1 MELNVKQ
8 SGIVDRLVFST
19 NFKIRNR
26 CLRRTVER
34 YLRDDL
40 SCGLRSCEPCAPLGN
55 NTLGKKPNNDE
66 NALISSNHAVIVD
79 SEVFM
84 RFIDIFDSN
93 LFQNV
98 IITQNVWEFVKQKSI
113 ATYKK
118 LNKFVYEDKDPR
130 FSVFMSEFHH
140 KTFVRP
146 EPGLSDTLRREKVL
160 YVCADYLQKHWAKRG
175 FIPVILCAEDD
186 VLKRLKS
193 NYEYSF
199 SVKEY
204 VQGMK
209 NESKRD
215 LLDAMAAYDSSASG
229 GKIIYENYLS
239 HDEITKGIA
248 HGTIKKGTFSVS
260 RENYREAFV
269 MVDSTTMTSWFIHGL
284 GGNRAIDG
292 DIVAVQ
298 LLPEEEWSLPEKKVR
313 LRDVEDLEMKAD
325 DEAEADDSE
334 EVPKAKRPKLATV
347 PTAKVVGIMKR
358 NWRPYCGILMRSQL
372 KGGRR
377 HLFCPSNR
385 LIPRIRIE
393 TEQADILE
401 HQRIVVSIDQWPR
414 DSRYPLGHY
423 VRALGKI
430 GDREIENEVLLL
442 EHDIPHAPFSDGV
455 LECLPSGDWKPD
467 LQPPRVDLRHLTI
480 CSVDP
485 LGCTD
490 IDDALHCRPLDN
502 GLLEVGVHIADV
514 THFVRPGT
522 AIDEEAASRGTTVY
536 LCDRRIDML
545 PEMLSSNLCSLR
557 GGEERYAFSVIWTMT
572 SDAEILDT
580 KYHKSLICSKAALT
594 YEKAQEFIDDLN
606 LNDDVTIGLRGLMK
620 LSKVLNKRRTANGAL
635 TLASSEVRFDMDWET
650 RTPKSVQ
657 EKKHLD
663 THSMVE
669 EFMLLANI
677 SVAEKILSEYPDCAM
692 LRRHPVP
699 TEASYKPLIEAAKQR
714 GININV
720 SSGKALADSLDHAV
734 DEKNPMLNRLLR
746 MLTTRCMTQAV
757 YFSAGTIPV
766 PQYQHFGLACPIYT
780 HFTSP
785 IRRYADVVVHR
796 LLAACIGADD
806 IKVGLLSQANVQKI
820 SQNIN
825 YRHRNA
831 QYAGRA
837 SVQLNV
843 LTYFQG
849 REETCEGFVMGVRT
863 NGIQVFVPKYGLE
876 SVIVL
881 QQGKGTTIDIE
892 EYCVRNGEHVIR
904 ELDRVKVRVRL
915 DDSNVQRRRIALDL
929 IEPSTMP
936 GLSVDFDLSES
947 IGVGI

>member
-1 MELNVKQ
+1 MFRYVCLKERNMLLTMQTAYISYARSMPNPER
-8 SGIVDRLVFST
+8 IDRVNET
-19 NFKIRNR
+19 MRNIETVVHER
-26 CLRRTVER
+26 NDAYFQLETGDSASPPMRTVTSFMGFTYKKQAEEHLEPPTEGTKEYEVPYLDGDAYMMQKLWAEKEFMKERDSELWKR

-40 SCGLRSCEPCAPLGN
+40 SCGLHSCEPCSPLGN
-55 NTLGKKPNNDE
+55 NTLGRKPNKDE
-66 NALISSNHAVIVD
+66 NTLIKSNHAVIVD

-113 ATYKK
+113 NAYKK

-146 EPGLSDTLRREKVL
+146 EPGLSDSLRREKVL
-160 YVCADYLQKHWAKRG
+160 YVCADYLNKHWAKRDI
-175 FIPVILCAEDD
+175 IPIILCAEDD
-186 VLKRLKS
+186 VLTRLKD
-193 NYEYSF
+193 NYEYSYT
-199 SVKEY
+199 VKDY
-204 VQGMK
+204 VQGMQSEK
-209 NESKRD
+209 KRD
-215 LLDAMAAYDSSASG
+215 LLDAMAAYDSSSSG

-269 MVDSTTMTSWFIHGL
+269 LVDSSTMTSWFIHGL
-284 GGNRAIDG
+284 DSNRAIDG

-325 DEAEADDSE
+325 DETEADDSE
-334 EVPKAKRPKLATV
+334 EAPKVKRAKLTPV

-377 HLFCPSNR
+377 HLFCLLLDR

-393 TEQADILE
+393 TEQVIDNSSSSLLYWASRIILE
-401 HQRIVVSIDQWPR
+401 KSTAYVVVSDSGR
-414 DSRYPLGHY
+414 DEQIIHLDH
-423 VRALGKI
+423 VRSALGKI

-455 LECLPSGDWKPD
+455 LECLPSEDWKPD
-467 LQPPRVDLRHLTI
+467 LKPPRIDLRHLTI

-545 PEMLSSNLCSLR
+545 PAMLSSNLCSLR

-594 YEKAQEFIDDLN
+594 YEKAQEFIDDPN

-635 TLASSEVRFDMDWET
+635 TLASSEVDLIFC
-650 RTPKSVQ
+650 Q
-657 EKKHLD
+657 L
-663 THSMVE
+663 
-669 EFMLLANI
+669 
-677 SVAEKILSEYPDCAM
+677 ILSTNYF
-692 LRRHPVP
+692 
-699 TEASYKPLIEAAKQR
+699 LI
-714 GININV
+714 
-720 SSGKALADSLDHAV
+720 AV
-734 DEKNPMLNRLLR
+734 
-746 MLTTRCMTQAV
+746 
-757 YFSAGTIPV
+757 
-766 PQYQHFGLACPIYT
+766 
-780 HFTSP
+780 
-785 IRRYADVVVHR
+785 
-796 LLAACIGADD
+796 
-806 IKVGLLSQANVQKI
+806 
-820 SQNIN
+820 
-825 YRHRNA
+825 
-831 QYAGRA
+831 
-837 SVQLNV
+837 
-843 LTYFQG
+843 
-849 REETCEGFVMGVRT
+849 
-863 NGIQVFVPKYGLE
+863 
-876 SVIVL
+876 
-881 QQGKGTTIDIE
+881 
-892 EYCVRNGEHVIR
+892 
-904 ELDRVKVRVRL
+904 
-915 DDSNVQRRRIALDL
+915 
-929 IEPSTMP
+929 
-936 GLSVDFDLSES
+936 
-947 IGVGI
+947 

>member
-1 MELNVKQ
+1 MKQ

-19 NFKIRNR
+19 NFKMRNR

-40 SCGLRSCEPCAPLGN
+40 SCGLHNCEPCSPLAI
-55 NTLGKKPNNDE
+55 NTLGKKSNRDE
-66 NALISSNHAVIVD
+66 NTVFSGNHVVILE
-79 SEVFM
+79 SEVLM
-84 RFIDIFDSN
+84 RFIDILDSE
-93 LFQNV
+93 LFQNIV
-98 IITQNVWEFVKQKSI
+98 ITQNVWEFVKQKSI
-113 ATYKK
+113 SAYKK
-118 LNKFVYEDKDPR
+118 LNKLVYEDKDPR

-140 KTFVRP
+140 KTFIRP
-146 EPGLSDTLRREKVL
+146 EAGLTDTLRREKVL
-160 YVCADYLQKHWAKRG
+160 YVCADYLRQHWAGRNTT
-175 FIPVILCAEDD
+175 PVILCADDD
-186 VLKRLKS
+186 VTSRVKS
-193 NYEYSF
+193 SYDLTF
-199 SVKEY
+199 TIKEY

-209 NESKRD
+209 NEKKQQ
-215 LLDAMAAYDSSASG
+215 LIDAMAAYDSSGSG
-229 GKIIYENYLS
+229 GKAIYENYLS

-248 HGTIKKGTFSVS
+248 HGTIKKGAFSVS
-260 RENYREAFV
+260 RENYREAYV
-269 MVDSTTMTSWFIHGL
+269 MVDSSTMTSWFVQGL
-284 GGNRAIDG
+284 NCNRAIDG

-298 LLPEEEWSLPEKKVR
+298 LLPEEEWTLPEKKIR
-313 LRDVEDLEMKAD
+313 LRDVEDLELKAD
-325 DEAEADDSE
+325 DDNEEGDGEEA
-334 EVPKAKRPKLATV
+334 PKTKRVKLAPV

-372 KGGRR
+372 KGARR
-377 HLFCPSNR
+377 HLFCPSDR
-385 LIPRIRIE
+385 LIPRVRIE

-414 DSRYPLGHY
+414 DSKYPLGHY

-455 LECLPSGDWKPD
+455 MDCLPSENWEPD
-467 LQPPRVDLRHLTI
+467 LKPPRIDLRHLTI

-490 IDDALHCRPLDN
+490 IDDALHCRPINDDLF
-502 GLLEVGVHIADV
+502 EVGVHIADV
-514 THFVRPGT
+514 THFVRSGT

-545 PEMLSSNLCSLR
+545 PAMLSSNLCSLR

-572 SDAEILDT
+572 KDAEILDT

-594 YEKAQEFIDDLN
+594 YEKAQEFIDDPN
-606 LNDDVTIGLRGLMK
+606 LNDDVTVGLRGLMR

-635 TLASSEVRFDMDWET
+635 TLASSEIRFDMDWET
-650 RTPKSVQ
+650 RTPKAVQ

-677 SVAEKILSEYPDCAM
+677 SVAEKILAEYPDCAM

-699 TEASYKPLIEAAKQR
+699 TEGSYKPLIEAAKQR
-714 GININV
+714 GITIDV
-720 SSGKALADSLDHAV
+720 SSGKALADSLNRAV
-734 DEKNPMLNRLLR
+734 DERNPMLNRLLR

-806 IKVGLLSQANVQKI
+806 IGVGLLSQANVQKI

-825 YRHRNA
+825 YRHKNA

-876 SVIVL
+876 SMIVL
-881 QQGKGTTIDIE
+881 QQGKGTTVDIE
-892 EYCVRNGEHVIR
+892 ELCVRHGDCVIK

-915 DDSNVQRRRIALDL
+915 DESNVQRRRIALDL
-929 IEPSTMP
+929 IEPSTLP